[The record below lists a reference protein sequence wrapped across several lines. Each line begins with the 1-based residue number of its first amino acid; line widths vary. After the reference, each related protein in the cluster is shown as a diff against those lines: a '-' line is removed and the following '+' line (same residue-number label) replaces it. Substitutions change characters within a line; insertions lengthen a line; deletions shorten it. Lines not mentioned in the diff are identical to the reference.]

1 MSTRILR
8 SVRWT
13 LIALL
18 SIWIFYVFCTG
29 LVGVVG
35 DLRKEASFGEHA
47 LHIFMIQFMTG
58 LLALPP
64 VIMVYSLITKK
75 LHGFASC
82 VGWILGFGG
91 FLALLSW
98 PNRLHVFEV
107 WHAAE
112 SLPLLIRALGGVVIP
127 LLFLILPFWFL
138 SRVIKLTNTWLYPKI
153 FQPLEEKL

>member
-8 SVRWT
+8 GARWT

-18 SIWIFYVFCTG
+18 SIWVLHVLSTG
-29 LVGVVG
+29 LVGVVE
-35 DLRKEASFGEHA
+35 DLRKEASFVEHA

-58 LLALPP
+58 FLALIPG
-64 VIMVYSLITKK
+64 IMVYSLITKK

-82 VGWILGFGG
+82 VGWVLGFGG

-98 PNRLHVFEV
+98 PHRLHVFEQ

-112 SLPLLIRALGGVVIP
+112 SLPLLIRALGGVVIS

-138 SRVIKLTNTWLYPKI
+138 SQVIKLTNTWLYPKV